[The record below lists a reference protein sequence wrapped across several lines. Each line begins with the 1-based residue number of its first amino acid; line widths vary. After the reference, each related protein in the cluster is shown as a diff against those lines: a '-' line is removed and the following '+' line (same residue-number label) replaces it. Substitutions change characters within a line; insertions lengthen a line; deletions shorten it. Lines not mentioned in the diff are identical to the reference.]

1 MNDVQMNE
9 CHSSIL
15 ELHLSIQ
22 YICIV
27 LSTVYNVCCGINEC
41 YPKKGLFFMHDTS
54 LLWPIVRGTL
64 YESAL
69 PITILLIYALV
80 VGQTTYLMRNDVWQL
95 KNSWK

>member
-1 MNDVQMNE
+1 
-9 CHSSIL
+9 
-15 ELHLSIQ
+15 
-22 YICIV
+22 
-27 LSTVYNVCCGINEC
+27 
-41 YPKKGLFFMHDTS
+41 MHDTS